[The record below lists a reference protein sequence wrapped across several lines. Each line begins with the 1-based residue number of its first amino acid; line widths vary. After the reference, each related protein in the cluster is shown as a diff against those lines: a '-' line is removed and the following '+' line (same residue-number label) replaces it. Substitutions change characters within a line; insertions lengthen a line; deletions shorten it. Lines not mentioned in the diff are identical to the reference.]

1 MQHRYFAASNSAEG
15 FKNYYGEVFKR
26 ADRLYI
32 IKGGP
37 GTGKSCFM
45 KRFADKMQAV
55 GCSVEYYYCSSDPS
69 SLDGVL
75 IRGES
80 ESVGMLD
87 GTPPHTVE
95 PIFPGARE
103 EIINL
108 GQFWNSE
115 LLRNEKKEIFALNQK
130 KGAAYERA
138 YSYLRSCGNL
148 KAVTDS
154 LLENALIRSKMTG
167 AVERMVASLSLPSG
181 KAEIIPS
188 LRSAIGMTGE
198 TQLDSYEASAEK
210 IYYIGELYGVGQIFL
225 RELLSLLQGT
235 ESLIR
240 VSYDPISPYRVD
252 GIFIENTKTAFVLSK
267 RIEEENEKTGYIN
280 PKRFADGGVMRSVRG
295 ELRYASRLYGDC
307 LEGAVHELSVARIYH
322 FVLEDIY
329 KKAMDF
335 AALSRFSSNFI
346 AEEEKRVNKRG

>member
-15 FKNYYGEVFKR
+15 FKNYYPEVFSR

-45 KRFADKMQAV
+45 KRFADKMQAL

-75 IRGES
+75 VTGRGET
-80 ESVGMLD
+80 VGMLD

-95 PIFPGARE
+95 PGFPGAKD

-115 LLRNEKKEIFALNQK
+115 LLRNEKNEIFALNQK
-130 KGAAYERA
+130 KSEAFERA

-148 KAVTDS
+148 RAVTDS
-154 LLENALIRSKMTG
+154 LLKKAVKKDKMVS
-167 AVERMVASLSLPSG
+167 ASERLAASLSLPRG
-181 KAEIIPS
+181 QADVIPS
-188 LRSAIGMTGE
+188 LRGAVGMTG
-198 TQLDSYEASAEK
+198 QVLLDSFEARAEK
-210 IYYIGELYGVGQIFL
+210 IYYIGELYGVGQAFL
-225 RELLSLLQGT
+225 DELAEKLKKTQTHLR
-235 ESLIR
+235 I
-240 VSYDPISPYRVD
+240 SYDPISPKWID
-252 GIFIENTKTAFVLSK
+252 GVFVEEIKTAFVLSK
-267 RIEEENEKTGYIN
+267 KCEDEEAVSGYIN
-280 PKRFADGGVMRSVRG
+280 PKRFTDHELMREVRG
-295 ELRYASRLYGDC
+295 ELRYAARLFSDC
-307 LEGAVHELSVARIYH
+307 LDGAVHSLSAARVYH
-322 FVLEDIY
+322 FVLEDVY

-335 AALSRFSSNFI
+335 AALSAFSKNFI
-346 AEEEKRVNKRG
+346 EKEEERMMRR